1 MSFCKI
7 QTRKYQRKEEYYGI
21 MRNLIQSELFVSLFA
36 YRQGSKQ
43 ASFQSTSIDFLKQN
57 GCLFISSMS
66 AVVPRACLYG
76 VSYRTNQ
83 LSVNEDRTLQ
93 KDRVLHS
100 IVKQSLLTFATFSS
114 TPLRG
119 LNLAQ
124 FIIITNSCHK
134 NFVGGL

>member
-76 VSYRTNQ
+76 VRQLGLPGLLHQRRIVFLLLLYRDLASY
-83 LSVNEDRTLQ
+83 
-93 KDRVLHS
+93 
-100 IVKQSLLTFATFSS
+100 LTGTATC
-114 TPLRG
+114 T
-119 LNLAQ
+119 
-124 FIIITNSCHK
+124 
-134 NFVGGL
+134 